1 MNVRHGIV
9 VALALAILTTAGCH
23 VGPQIDQTDLG
34 RKPHGA
40 AVVVQLKAKPMAKKA
55 EHQGELL
62 EVRDDGLVLLEE
74 EGVSGAPRIVLIPW
88 DNVHRASAS
97 DLPGI
102 AVRTSQGAA
111 QRATSTEALRNVSR
125 FPQGLSPTLAG
136 QLLAR
141 YGQSEVETLD

>member
-1 MNVRHGIV
+1 MNVPHGIAL
-9 VALALAILTTAGCH
+9 ALALAILPIAGCH
-23 VGPQIDQTDLG
+23 VGPQIEQTDLG

-62 EVRDDGLVLLEE
+62 AVRDDGLVLLKE

-88 DNVHRASAS
+88 NIVYRASAI
-97 DLPGI
+97 DLPGV

-111 QRATSTEALRNVSR
+111 QRGKSTETLRNVSR

-141 YGQSEVETLD
+141 YGQSEVKTLE